1 MESSRRTQQ
10 LSDSLTLRI
19 NAKANLLA
27 SQGKD
32 IINLSAGQPDFDT
45 PAIIKIRAK
54 EALDKGYTKYTPVS
68 GIMELRAQIA
78 ARYRDQFG
86 ISVTDACVMVSSGA
100 KQALYNIVETL
111 CNPEDEVIIPIPYWV
126 SYPEIVKLC
135 PAIPRLVD
143 TTKTEFM
150 LMPEELDKAITSK
163 TKMVILNSPCN
174 PTGVVYPPEVLNELT
189 AIIKRKDI
197 FCLADEIYDELVYD
211 GLQPRTILSG
221 IESPLSNIAVVN
233 GFSKSFS
240 MTGWR
245 LGYVIA
251 SPLIIKQAAKVQS
264 HTTSCPSSISQ
275 YAAVA
280 AYQEARPSIERMR
293 TAFEKRRDLVIELL
307 ANIEDIAFPVPKG
320 AFYVFIDVSKFYSRS
335 IASSMAMAEYLLEN
349 YHVAIVPGAA
359 FGDDRFLR
367 LSFAGSHDK
376 LREGIKRI
384 QKGLLD
390 VRR

>member
-1 MESSRRTQQ
+1 
-10 LSDSLTLRI
+10 LKI
-19 NAKANLLA
+19 NSKAKLLA

-32 IINLSAGQPDFDT
+32 IINLSAGEPDFDT

-68 GIMELRAQIA
+68 GITQLKEQIA
-78 ARYRDQFG
+78 DRYRNQFD
-86 ISVTDACVMVSSGA
+86 ISLTDTCVMVSSGA
-100 KQALYNIVETL
+100 KQALYNIIETL
-111 CNPEDEVIIPIPYWV
+111 CNPEDEVIIAAPYWV

-135 PAIPRLVD
+135 PAIPRFVD
-143 TTKTEFM
+143 TTKTDFM
-150 LMPEELDKAITSK
+150 LTPEGLDRAINSK
-163 TKMVILNSPCN
+163 TKMVILNSPGN
-174 PTGVVYPPEVLNELT
+174 PTGIVYPSKLLGELIS
-189 AIIKRKDI
+189 IIKQKNI

-211 GLQPRTILSG
+211 GLEPRTILSG
-221 IESPLSNIAVVN
+221 VESPFSNIAVVN

-251 SPLIIKQAAKVQS
+251 SPQIIQRATKVQS

-275 YAAVA
+275 YAAIA
-280 AYQEARPSIERMR
+280 AYREAQPCVERMR
-293 TAFEKRRDLVIELL
+293 ASFEKRRDLVTGLLSKIEGVS
-307 ANIEDIAFPVPKG
+307 FPFPQG
-320 AFYVFIDVSKFYSRS
+320 AFYVFFDVSQFYSNS
-335 IASSMAMAEYLLEN
+335 IASSMAMAEYLLDN

-367 LSFAGSHDK
+367 LSFTLSFDK
-376 LREGIKRI
+376 LEEGIKRI